1 MNILNKLSYA
11 LKKNKIN
18 NRGSRIRF
26 RKGAWILVPAF
37 SIAMFMPVATP
48 VQADSFP
55 DAGFED
61 GTFTGWSKG
70 NQSGTLGNTI
80 TGKSNLGYALAAW
93 MVIVMIVAMSGYLGL
108 RQISERWRK

>member
-61 GTFTGWSKG
+61 GTFAGWEKG
-70 NQSGTLGNTI
+70 SQTGTLGNTI
-80 TGKSNLGYALAAW
+80 TGQGTGVTIFTGPRTFNHGSRGAVGCLRIWLG
-93 MVIVMIVAMSGYLGL
+93 
-108 RQISERWRK
+108 RP